1 LKISRDRVAKI
12 ANTEIIITAALVT
25 TPAVVLMPCETASNA
40 EIVRQVLKAWNGG
53 DVEAMV
59 GRLTSD
65 FEFVTA
71 GVVPDLRRGM
81 WRPRSRRR
89 PRSGTRWS
97 RRPHTPPA
105 RAVILTGK
113 MSPR

>member
-71 GVVPDLRRGM
+71 GVVPDLRRGIS
-81 WRPRSRRR
+81 RPSRMAGLLGCVPRYVRVVANRGERLARRR
-89 PRSGTRWS
+89 
-97 RRPHTPPA
+97 
-105 RAVILTGK
+105 
-113 MSPR
+113 